1 MELIRS
7 FGAGLWGDE
16 RSRGWRNRFFTITHA
31 RKHVR
36 RHVLRVGR
44 VWRDLGV
51 VRCRSETFVGDR
63 RIVVEMNQ
71 ILSDAG
77 MHRLPL
83 PDRLQNGGALELV
96 GVGLVGG

>member
-1 MELIRS
+1 MELIGS
-7 FGAGLWGDE
+7 FAAGLCGAD
-16 RSRGWRNRFFTITHA
+16 RSEIRRNRFFPITHA
-31 RKHVR
+31 RKNVR

-44 VWRDLGV
+44 VWRDLGIV
-51 VRCRSETFVGDR
+51 KCSSETFVGDR
-63 RIVVEMNQ
+63 RIIVEMNQ
-71 ILSDAG
+71 IMRDAG